1 MISVNRGENVYIC
14 TSTIN
19 DLFTINE
26 ETIFRLQIQSKYVYM
41 EIMEDHGNA
50 LWPSWIVS
58 STITL
63 EWIVFT
69 NGEPDNQQNNINK
82 WDN

>member
-50 LWPSWIVS
+50 L
-58 STITL
+58 
-63 EWIVFT
+63 
-69 NGEPDNQQNNINK
+69 
-82 WDN
+82 